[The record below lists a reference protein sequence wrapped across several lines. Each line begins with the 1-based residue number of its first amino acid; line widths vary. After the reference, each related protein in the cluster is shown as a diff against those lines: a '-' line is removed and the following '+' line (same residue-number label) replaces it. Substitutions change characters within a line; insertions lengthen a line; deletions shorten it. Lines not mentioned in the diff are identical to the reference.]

1 MTAIAVVSSTGHV
14 IDLPDAGHYGSWVPL
29 LKGLTACGDQRL
41 DGHTYSR
48 SLDRSLIERDRA
60 LLIDGSHTGHAAR
73 FIDWVWGQQL
83 PDLVRKDSYR
93 QQVEDRCSELQAKSE
108 RLSGEINSM
117 VGGLLSE
124 QSDADI
130 EREQLQALLGE

>member
-1 MTAIAVVSSTGHV
+1 MRVARSH
-14 IDLPDAGHYGSWVPL
+14 PL
-29 LKGLTACGDQRL
+29 LGWLRL

-48 SLDRSLIERDRA
+48 TLDQSLRERDRA
-60 LLIDGSHTGHAAR
+60 LELDRNHTGHAEG
-73 FIDWVWGQQL
+73 FIDWVWTSQL

-93 QQVEDRCSELQAKSE
+93 QQVEDRCSELQAKSD

-124 QSDADI
+124 QSDADT
-130 EREQLQALLGE
+130 EREQLQALLDE